1 MKFDNYEKELTDK
14 IIVYTKRYDNKY
26 IVYFKTIIHCFTKM
40 LNIPTIR
47 IPNRCVDTVEK
58 LPDEIFRIAVRLEGG
73 LGDIIVY
80 SLWVKEFSKFIKEE
94 FKIDVFPSSN
104 TLISK
109 AAFKEGSIVN
119 KIYNADCFKKNIE
132 NYDIAIAFRRFPYI
146 VYYNNKKLTKKSAN
160 LQSLIDKYNQ
170 FQQENMKFFTD
181 SSYDTLIDLYSI
193 CRGEK
198 RIQQPDIGG
207 LLHIDNN
214 TKLYLPLKNESFEI
228 LDKYNLKCN
237 GYITLTRS
245 IDLAFNQNGNIRL
258 WPLNYYEELIIKL
271 KKKYPDI
278 KFVQLG
284 VPRCEEIK
292 GVDVNL
298 LGKTDLEEVKA
309 ILKHSL
315 LHIDGECGM
324 VHVKHFLH
332 GKSVVLFGQTAIEY
346 LGYDNNIN
354 LKSNA
359 CSHLCEWIADDW
371 QTRCI
376 RGYEQAPCMV
386 ELKPQYVFEKIVS
399 YLDSVVYKC
408 EKHLVVKEYDD
419 VKSYFI
425 QNHVCDKRIVFYG
438 KEFYDIAKTVAENNN
453 TVAVYDEKLDNALIH
468 EARNLKITVDY
479 GDIYNIPEEN
489 DSIDIFVC
497 NSFNNSTNE
506 KYALEEIKRVA
517 GELVLKKA

>member
-1 MKFDNYEKELTDK
+1 MKVINRQELSYKVGKYMNT
-14 IIVYTKRYDNKY
+14 YNNKY
-26 IVYFKTIIHCFTKM
+26 IVYSKIIFYCIKKM
-40 LNIPTIR
+40 LNIPTFHKS
-47 IPNRCVDTVEK
+47 NTEK
-58 LPDEIFRIAVRLEGG
+58 LPKNVLRIAVRLDGG
-73 LGDIIVY
+73 LGDIVVY
-80 SLWVKEFSKFIKEE
+80 SLWVKEFSKLIHGIFL
-94 FKIDVFPSSN
+94 IDVFPHSN
-104 TLISK
+104 IMISK
-109 AAFKEGSIVN
+109 AAFKENTFIN
-119 KIYNADCFKKNIE
+119 KIYPSGNFESNVKS
-132 NYDIAIAFRRFPYI
+132 YDLAIAFRRFPFIISYDAQKI
-146 VYYNNKKLTKKSAN
+146 EKFSAN
-160 LQSLIDKYNQ
+160 LHHLIEKYSQ
-170 FQQENMKFFTD
+170 FQNANIKFFINSSSD
-181 SSYDTLIDLYSI
+181 SLIDLYSI
-193 CRGEK
+193 CRKEK
-198 RIQQPDIGG
+198 RLQQPDIDN
-207 LLHIDNN
+207 LLAIDNN

-359 CSHLCEWIADDW
+359 CSHWCEWIADDW

-489 DSIDIFVC
+489 DSINIFVC
-497 NSFNNSTNE
+497 NSFNSSTNE